1 MKTFKKILAVTDLS
15 SESLSAVSYAGHL
28 ARAQGASLVVLH
40 VAHSTTVLFTEFVP
54 GIDMT
59 AIDEEIETA
68 ARERLG
74 SWAKRHLRKVE
85 QLELI
90 VRRGLVP
97 ETVCEVAAETGASII
112 AMATHGRTGVGR
124 MVLGSVTEKVL
135 ARAPCPV
142 LVVRPPNPV
151 VEVKSG

>member
-1 MKTFKKILAVTDLS
+1 
-15 SESLSAVSYAGHL
+15 
-28 ARAQGASLVVLH
+28 
-40 VAHSTTVLFTEFVP
+40 VLFTEFVP